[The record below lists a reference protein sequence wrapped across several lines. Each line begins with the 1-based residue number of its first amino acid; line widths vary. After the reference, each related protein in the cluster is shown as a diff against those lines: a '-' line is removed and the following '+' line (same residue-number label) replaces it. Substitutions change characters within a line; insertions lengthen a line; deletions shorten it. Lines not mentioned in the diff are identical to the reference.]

1 MSQLAGEPMRGTY
14 VTLHEF
20 ISGLNLGKTETVMEQ
35 CEEHGVDCIE
45 DLDDHAEAA
54 TGFVPP
60 AEFASRLGVT
70 RVHARKILR
79 ALARRREL
87 LTAVQSTNLPEPSLI
102 FRDLGAGGYH
112 SPTDV
117 LAVPLKQLA
126 EDTTLTKTQCRK
138 IIKAVASA
146 KKQNPGTDSPSVSSP
161 ATTAASPAEP
171 TTLAHALNGSSDQIP
186 VAEDAGTPSLLRR
199 LSEVMPPN
207 AGFALE
213 ASNTPR
219 TSQPETPTPKTD
231 GDYVAG
237 FASPGARRETF
248 TPQDPEP
255 EAAKPN
261 PFLLQMR
268 VGPQKVKRKKKKTP
282 KRMKSAS
289 KEEDV
294 ERVSTATKD
303 PGELDVGQTAPS
315 ADVEADAKAKAE
327 ADAKAKAKADAKAKA
342 EADAKAKAEADAKAK
357 AEADAKAKAE
367 ADAKAK
373 AEADAKAKAKADAK
387 AKAEADAKAKAEAD
401 AKAKAEADAKA
412 KAEADAK
419 AKAEADA
426 KAKAEADAKA
436 KAEADAKAK
445 AEAEVKAKAEADA
458 KAKAADA
465 DAAEVAK
472 SQTASEKIGS
482 ARATKIDKTTA
493 NRVLSSGGFDS
504 DSLQRSAL
512 AKASR
517 IRNRKARKA
526 AAARKRRARSASAD
540 SIAVEGPT
548 PTNREELSPQSMA
561 KARDEAHALAIE
573 KQSVLHLG
581 PGLAAAAAAAVI
593 ASRKRRQRTEETKVR
608 NLSLC
613 CVESISPFA
622 QQLL

>member
-373 AEADAKAKAKADAK
+373 AEADAKAKA
-387 AKAEADAKAKAEAD
+387 
-401 AKAKAEADAKA
+401 
-412 KAEADAK
+412 
-419 AKAEADA
+419 
-426 KAKAEADAKA
+426 
-436 KAEADAKAK
+436 EADAKAK

-613 CVESISPFA
+613 CVESIPPFA